1 MLWEIS
7 QNSQENTCVRVSFL
21 TKLQISACNFI
32 KKSLQ
37 HRCFP
42 VNLAKFLRA
51 PFLQNTSGQLLFD
64 LNTYIRLMLKD
75 IYFFFNKYQ
84 KQLPWGPAKIK
95 SFEKSCE
102 IHWIKYQE
110 TASIYYYPP
119 WFISSR
125 LGVFYRDFCWSLFFN
140 KVTGLCKPPENLFRY
155 DGIKYWAVY
164 MNIQNLCVYKVTTS
178 IEKRINFVFKERYN
192 FCQN

>member
-1 MLWEIS
+1 MLLEIS
-7 QNSQENTCVRVSFL
+7 QNSQENTSVRVSFL

-64 LNTYIRLMLKD
+64 LITYIRLMLKD
-75 IYFFFNKYQ
+75 FDFFFNKYQ
-84 KQLPWGPAKIK
+84 KQLSWGAAKIK
-95 SFEKSCE
+95 SFENSCE

-110 TASIYYYPP
+110 IAWECFTGTSVGVSFLIKLQASAN
-119 WFISSR
+119 
-125 LGVFYRDFCWSLFFN
+125 LLKTFF
-140 KVTGLCKPPENLFRY
+140 VMMVLSTGQST
-155 DGIKYWAVY
+155 W
-164 MNIQNLCVYKVTTS
+164 TS
-178 IEKRINFVFKERYN
+178 KTCAYTK
-192 FCQN
+192 